1 MPIYDYLCV
10 KCGHEYEGFFS
21 PGETVTQTFDCPH
34 GCGHTG
40 DKLPPLTSYRG
51 NFGGGST
58 PKRPNAHMKQ
68 TAFNFDKEKK

>member
-1 MPIYDYLCV
+1 MA
-10 KCGHEYEGFFS
+10 GQES
-21 PGETVTQTFDCPH
+21 PRTVDCPH
-34 GCGHTG
+34 GCGATG
-40 DKLPPLTSYRG
+40 DKLPSSATYRG